1 MSTTEHAHRHRGRR
15 WVKRI
20 LLGLGALIVIA
31 VAAVVI
37 TLHTDYGRNV
47 IRKQVEA
54 QLNGKF
60 IGGGSIAAVE
70 GSPFGDLYLKG
81 IVINGPDKKPA
92 ITIGSVKVK
101 VGLMPLV
108 SKQARVLG
116 LVIDQLD
123 VAIKRDANGQ
133 LNVANMMK
141 PSGPSSGWSVDIPD
155 IQVKRS
161 HISFDTGTKDRVY
174 NLDDITIYAAAHMPN
189 GKPLDANVS
198 LRAQWREKTA
208 PLAVDAVLHT
218 EEGVTSVPS
227 MTAILGGVVIAGQAI
242 RFVPGDVGR
251 SPIIDGTLVVNAP
264 AAEVAKLV
272 PTVKLPADIAVAISA
287 SSETAPFTAISMIG
301 QLGPTPVRAM
311 LSADLAKQRAMGVI
325 ASGDLDLTALSQG
338 KVEGHGGGMVIFD
351 GAMGR
356 APGELPVAS
365 GMITAWGELLGA
377 PNAYVQIG
385 FTTDGQRAGT
395 VVALEGEGLKATLA
409 ANIKKIGETITLD
422 RGTLVASTSNPAAA
436 TGGKAPLRGAI
447 SVNLAASG
455 QVSPAPNLA
464 IEGRIKG
471 KRLRMKGLS
480 VASLDLAVDASQLP
494 KQPRGKMELRLQDI
508 IRNDM
513 HLGQLEVDAANRPDG
528 RIAVAVRSR
537 PKQSPWLLDVDA
549 LVTPPGTGDVV
560 MIDIQNH
567 HIRAGSGGNWYGKT
581 GHLEVG
587 PEQLVLRDLVSA
599 GANGKI
605 SIEAFMDRAGRNA
618 GDLVAKVDATGIA
631 LDNISPAYRGSVDAH
646 VDVTRKDN
654 RWGGDVAISA
664 KGIAADPRTL
674 TLDADVK
681 VHAAA
686 DQLTV
691 DAKASSLRVGTAS
704 IQLDVDAPKDIANV
718 EMWKH
723 LHRDVIR
730 QARVSF
736 ERVDLGQLAELA
748 GKKGELSGTLDG
760 DVQITAKETGGII
773 KIRDVMVPALAG
785 TGGVDADFRMSQT
798 APDELSP
805 MLTGTVGGIGDFE
818 VIARLGMPGHLFD
831 PAAWKALGP
840 AAMRGATVRVD
851 NVNIEPGLLD
861 RFHLTTDLR
870 GRASFSAELSEA
882 MRSAQV
888 AVDLND
894 LRGTPIAE
902 PVQAHF
908 AVAIDGTSA
917 NTTLAVRAKSATL
930 LDLRGTVPVTMD
942 QMRADPKAVLQMPLA
957 VTATIP
963 TAPAPV
969 LLNVF
974 GRTEIIGGTIKG
986 LVKVAGTV
994 GKPTLTANLVGLGL
1008 QVPPGPNHKPIK
1020 TIEKISI
1027 DAGWD
1032 GVTGKLAINGTQ
1044 QNGMLQVIA
1053 TGSPTALDKG
1063 SVTIKAKAFDLVPLL
1078 VFAPGP
1084 AGGAAGRLDA
1094 DLKVTGLDPVKAK
1107 IAGELHL
1114 SDARLPIA
1122 PNIGTLRR
1130 AKVDV
1135 LVGNNLQVK
1144 VVGKL
1149 GDGDVDLTS
1158 TIAMNGA
1165 QPTGGEA
1172 TILLRKISPIGTVE
1186 PDIDARVETKLRRD
1200 GDKWIAD
1207 VAVRNASIKIPK
1219 ARGEKLKPVGAP
1231 SDMVFMTGK
1240 RVTKRPMKMEE
1251 GETPKKPTFIA
1262 NITLYSTYLE
1272 SAEVR
1277 GLLKGKMTVSVDAE
1291 NVGIVG
1297 HIAADRA
1304 DLDLFGRRYQV
1315 ETAAVRFDGT
1325 TDPLLDLRIT
1335 HDFPDVTTITQ
1346 VRGRL
1351 SKPELIMSSTP
1362 GLYSQGQLLGFLLGG
1377 EPSGDPQSGSA
1388 RDKVTS
1394 AGTSFVANKLG
1405 GYVRNALPVDIDVL
1419 KYEAAGASSS
1429 AAITVGSWLSRSL
1442 FVAYRRR
1449 LEARPDEN
1457 AGEGEVEYWLSRRV
1471 MLEGVIG
1478 DRGYN
1483 GIDLLWRKRY

>member
-1 MSTTEHAHRHRGRR
+1 MSTTEHHRHRGRR
-15 WVKRI
+15 WLKRI
-20 LLGLGALIVIA
+20 LLGLGAVIVIA

-37 TLHTDYGRNV
+37 TLHTDYGREL
-47 IRKQVEA
+47 IRTQVET
-54 QLNGKF
+54 QLNAKF
-60 IGGGSIAAVE
+60 IGGASIAKVE
-70 GSPFGDLYLKG
+70 GSPLGDLYLKG
-81 IVINGPDKKPA
+81 VVINGPDKKPA
-92 ITIGSVKVK
+92 ITIGSVKVR

-116 LVIDQLD
+116 LVVDQLD
-123 VAIKRDANGQ
+123 VTIKRDANGELQ
-133 LNVANMMK
+133 IAHMMK
-141 PSGPSSGWSVDIPD
+141 PSGPDSGWSVDIPD

-161 HISFDTGTKDRVY
+161 HLSFDTGTKDGVY
-174 NLDDITIYAAAHMPN
+174 NLDHITIYAAAHMPH
-189 GKPLDANVS
+189 GKPLDANIS
-198 LRAQWREKTA
+198 LRGAWREKAA
-208 PLAVDAVLHT
+208 PLALDAIVHT
-218 EEGVTSVPS
+218 EEGVISVPS
-227 MTAILGGVVIAGQAI
+227 VTALLGGVTIAGQAI
-242 RFVPGDVGR
+242 RIVPGQPGVA
-251 SPIIDGTLVVNAP
+251 PVVDGTLVVNAP

-272 PTVKLPADIAVAISA
+272 PNVKLPADIAVAISA
-287 SSETAPFTAISMIG
+287 SSEIAPWTQISMIG

-311 LSADLAKQRAMGVI
+311 LSADLAKQRAMGVV
-325 ASGDLDLTALSQG
+325 ASGDLDLTTLSQG
-338 KVEGHGGGMVIFD
+338 TVEGHGGGIVIFD

-356 APGELPVAS
+356 DGELPVAT

-377 PNAYVQIG
+377 PNANVQIA
-385 FTTDGQRAGT
+385 FTTDGERAGT
-395 VVALEGEGLKATLA
+395 VVALDGEGLKATLA
-409 ANIKKIGETITLD
+409 ANVKKIGDTITLD
-422 RGTLVASTSNPAAA
+422 RATLLASTSNPAAA
-436 TGGKAPLRGAI
+436 TGGKAPVRGSI

-455 QVSPAPNLA
+455 QIAPAPNLA

-494 KQPRGKMELRLQDI
+494 KQPRGKMELRLEDI

-537 PKQSPWLLDVDA
+537 PKQSPWLIDVDA
-549 LVTPPGTGDVV
+549 LVTPPGKGDVV
-560 MIDIQNH
+560 AIDIQNH

-581 GHLEVG
+581 GHLEIG
-587 PEQLVLRDLVSA
+587 PEQLLLRDLVSA

-605 SIEAFMDRAGRNA
+605 SISALMDRAGRDA
-618 GDLVAKVDATGIA
+618 GDLIAKVDATGIS
-631 LDNISPAYRGSVDAH
+631 LDNISPAYRGNVDAH
-646 VDVTRKDN
+646 VDVVRKDN
-654 RWGGDVAISA
+654 RWGGDVAIFA

-674 TLDADVK
+674 TIDADLK
-681 VHAAA
+681 VHAHA
-686 DQLTV
+686 DQLQV
-691 DAKASSLRVGTAS
+691 DAKASSLRVGAAS
-704 IQLDVDAPKDIANV
+704 FQLDVDAPKDIANV

-736 ERVDLGQLAELA
+736 ERLDLGQLAELA
-748 GKKGELSGTLDG
+748 GKKGELSGSLDG
-760 DVQITAKETGGII
+760 DIQINATATGGMIR
-773 KIRDVMVPALAG
+773 IRDVMAPALAG
-785 TGGVDADFRMSQT
+785 TGGVNADLKMSQT
-798 APDELSP
+798 ASDELSP

-851 NVNIEPGLLD
+851 NVIIEPGLLD

-882 MRSAQV
+882 MRSAQI
-888 AVDLND
+888 AVDLTE

-908 AVAIDGTSA
+908 AVAVDDKSA

-930 LDLRGTVPVTMD
+930 LDLRGTVPVTME
-942 QMRADPKAVLQMPLA
+942 QLRADPRAVLGLPLD

-963 TAPAPV
+963 SAPAPT

-986 LVKVAGTV
+986 LIKVKGTV
-994 GKPTLTANLVGLGL
+994 GKPTLTANIVGAGL
-1008 QVPPGPNHKPIK
+1008 QVPPGPNHRPIK
-1020 TIEKISI
+1020 TIENIMI
-1027 DAGWD
+1027 DAAWD
-1032 GVTGKLAINGTQ
+1032 GVTGKLAVNGTQ

-1053 TGSPTALDKG
+1053 TGSPSALEKG

-1094 DLKVTGLDPVKAK
+1094 DLEVTGLDPAKAK

-1114 SDARLPIA
+1114 TDARLPVA

-1135 LVGNNLQVK
+1135 IVGNNLQVK

-1149 GDGDVDLTS
+1149 GDGDVTLNS
-1158 TIAMNGA
+1158 TISMNGA

-1172 TILLRKISPIGTVE
+1172 TITLRKISPIGTVE
-1186 PDIDARVETKLRRD
+1186 PDIDANIETKLRRE

-1207 VAVRNASIKIPK
+1207 VAIRNGSIKIPK

-1231 SDMVFMTGK
+1231 PDMVFMTGD
-1240 RVTKRPMKMEE
+1240 RVTRRPMKMEQ
-1251 GETPKKPTFIA
+1251 GKVPKRPTFIA
-1262 NITLYSTYLE
+1262 NITLYSTYIE

-1277 GLLKGKMTVSVDAE
+1277 GLLKGKMTVSLDAD

-1297 HIAADRA
+1297 QIAADRA

-1335 HDFPDVTTITQ
+1335 HDFPDVTTVTQ

-1351 SKPELIMSSTP
+1351 SKPELIMSSNP
-1362 GLYSQGQLLGFLLGG
+1362 GIYSQGQLLGFLLGG
-1377 EPSGDPQSGSA
+1377 EPSGDPQAGSA
-1388 RDKVTS
+1388 RDQVTA
-1394 AGTSFVANKLG
+1394 AGTSFIANKLG

-1419 KYEAAGASSS
+1419 RYEAAGASSS

-1442 FVAYRRR
+1442 FIAYRRH

-1457 AGEGEVEYWLSRRV
+1457 TGEGEIEYWLSRRV
-1471 MLEGVIG
+1471 VLEGVVG